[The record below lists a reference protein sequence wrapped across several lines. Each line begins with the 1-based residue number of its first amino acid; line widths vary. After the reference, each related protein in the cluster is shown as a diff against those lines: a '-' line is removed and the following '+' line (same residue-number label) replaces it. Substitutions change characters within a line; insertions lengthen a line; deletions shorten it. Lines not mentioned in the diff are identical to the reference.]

1 MKNLY
6 LIIAVLISINTFGQI
21 QQNINKTT
29 GTESK
34 NITEIDS
41 IRFNANQTEMEIIL
55 QNGTVQNHSLSTINN
70 VTFSGELVGS
80 ITSLDCA
87 GAIVSGTLIDG
98 VSAIGVSFTVNYA
111 GSNGGTYD
119 AQNISST
126 GVFGL
131 TASLSPGSFNING
144 GSLTFTVTGTPNG
157 SGIASFTLSIGG
169 ETCNFDILVDA
180 ATISSIDCA
189 NAISIGTLVEGELAN
204 AISAVID
211 YVGGN
216 GGAYVAQNISST
228 GVLGLTA
235 NLSAGSFALGN
246 GSLNYTISGVPN
258 SSGTASFEIA
268 IGGEF
273 CVLELLVLPIGSI
286 SSLNCAGAITNGSV
300 VAGVTTNGVTVE
312 IQYTGG
318 NGGVHNGQIVNS
330 SGVNGLTATLTAGNF
345 INGDSSLIYTIN
357 GTPSASG
364 TASFL
369 LSVGG
374 QLCTLNVIVN
384 PGAISSLN
392 CSSAINNGT
401 LTAGIVAS
409 GVSSS
414 VPYSG
419 GNLGIHNGQVVSS
432 TGVTGL
438 TANLSA
444 GNFANGNGTLNY
456 TITGIPSGAGTASFA
471 LNIGGKSCTLN
482 RTVGAP
488 VYPSGTI
495 HCSGATSIVNVIN
508 PSTGRTW
515 MDRNLGAF
523 TVATSSTHTNSYGD
537 LYQWGRRADGH
548 QCRNSSTTSS
558 LSSSD
563 QPAHGSFILVPNS
576 PFDWRSP
583 QNSNLWQGV
592 NGINNPC
599 PSGYRLPT
607 ESEFNTERLSWSTN
621 NASGAFASPLKLTLA
636 GARSNSNGALSS
648 VGTFGGYWTSTGNT
662 SISRSLGI
670 FSFDAVIGNRYKAEG
685 GSVRC
690 IKN

>member
-34 NITEIDS
+34 NNTEIDS

-369 LSVGG
+369 LS
-374 QLCTLNVIVN
+374 
-384 PGAISSLN
+384 
-392 CSSAINNGT
+392 
-401 LTAGIVAS
+401 
-409 GVSSS
+409 
-414 VPYSG
+414 
-419 GNLGIHNGQVVSS
+419 
-432 TGVTGL
+432 
-438 TANLSA
+438 
-444 GNFANGNGTLNY
+444 
-456 TITGIPSGAGTASFA
+456 
-471 LNIGGKSCTLN
+471 
-482 RTVGAP
+482 
-488 VYPSGTI
+488 
-495 HCSGATSIVNVIN
+495 
-508 PSTGRTW
+508 
-515 MDRNLGAF
+515 
-523 TVATSSTHTNSYGD
+523 
-537 LYQWGRRADGH
+537 
-548 QCRNSSTTSS
+548 
-558 LSSSD
+558 
-563 QPAHGSFILVPNS
+563 
-576 PFDWRSP
+576 
-583 QNSNLWQGV
+583 
-592 NGINNPC
+592 
-599 PSGYRLPT
+599 
-607 ESEFNTERLSWSTN
+607 
-621 NASGAFASPLKLTLA
+621 
-636 GARSNSNGALSS
+636 
-648 VGTFGGYWTSTGNT
+648 
-662 SISRSLGI
+662 
-670 FSFDAVIGNRYKAEG
+670 
-685 GSVRC
+685 
-690 IKN
+690 